1 MPPFQPQGSGTI
13 VEAVVK
19 WFNTTKGFGFVAV
32 SDGSEAFLHIS
43 ALEQAGL
50 TAPREG
56 ATLRCEIG
64 AGKKGPQV
72 TRVVEVSDGAGGA
85 AAGGARPAPRGPA
98 MPVDAAMLANTV
110 EVEGSVKWFSPER
123 GYGFVTPDDGGDN
136 VFFNSDVLRR
146 AGIQSIDTDQR
157 VSVSVATTHKGR
169 EARVIRMLD

>member
-1 MPPFQPQGSGTI
+1 MPPYQPPGSGQT

-72 TRVVEVSDGAGGA
+72 TRVLAVADGAGGA
-85 AAGGARPAPRGPA
+85 AMGGGRPSPRP
-98 MPVDAAMLANTV
+98 PVDTANLANTV
-110 EVEGSVKWFSPER
+110 EVEGTVKWFSPER
-123 GYGFVTPDDGGDN
+123 GYGFVTADDGGAD
-136 VFFNSDVLRR
+136 VFVHVDYLRR
-146 AGIQSIDTDQR
+146 AGIPGIDTDQR
-157 VSVSVATTHKGR
+157 VALAVATTHKGR
-169 EARVIRMLD
+169 EARAVRLLS